1 MDLKSMAIQMV
12 MQKLG
17 GGDESAIGKALGS
30 LFGGGG
36 SQGGDGDLD
45 IGGLVGKFAGGD
57 LGGALQSWLGD
68 GDNESVSADQVK
80 NALGEDKVAEF
91 AQQLGIGEEEAGGAL
106 SDMLPNLIDKNSS
119 GGDLLGG
126 LAGMAGKLFK

>member
-12 MQKLG
+12 MEKMG
-17 GGDESAIGKALGS
+17 GGDESAIGNALGS
-30 LFGGGG
+30 LLGGGG
-36 SQGGDGDLD
+36 SDGDLD

-57 LGGALQSWLGD
+57 LGAALQSWLGD
-68 GDNESVSADQVK
+68 GDNDSVSAEQVT
-80 NALGEDKVAEF
+80 NALGADKVAEF
-91 AQQLGIGEEEAGGAL
+91 AQQMGIGQEEAGGAL
-106 SDMLPNLIDKNSS
+106 SDLLPNLIDKNSS

>member
-12 MQKLG
+12 MQKMG
-17 GGDESAIGKALGS
+17 GGDESQIGNALGS
-30 LFGGGG
+30 LLGGGD
-36 SQGGDGDLD
+36 DGDLD

-57 LGGALQSWLGD
+57 AGSALQSWLGD
-68 GDNESVSADQVK
+68 GDNEAVSAEQVTS
-80 NALGEDKVAEF
+80 ALGADQIAEF
-91 AQQLGIGEEEAGGAL
+91 ANKLGVGQEEAAGGL
-106 SDMLPNLIDKNSS
+106 MDLIPNLIDQNSS

>member
-1 MDLKSMAIQMV
+1 MDLKSMAIQML
-12 MQKLG
+12 MQKMGGGDENAMGSALGSLLG
-17 GGDESAIGKALGS
+17 GGD
-30 LFGGGG
+30 
-36 SQGGDGDLD
+36 DGDLD

-68 GDNESVSADQVK
+68 GDNDAVSADQVTS
-80 NALGEDKVAEF
+80 ALGAEQIAEF
-91 AQQLGIGEEEAGGAL
+91 AGKLGIGQEEAAGGL
-106 SDMLPNLIDKNSS
+106 SDLIPNLIDQNSS